1 MWEMDD
7 GLSKSNLRLKK
18 NKLEKVTSRS
28 IVTFL
33 NKIFSLEFDS
43 HRNHLYQSIE
53 ITTD

>member
-18 NKLEKVTSRS
+18 NELEKETSRS
-28 IVTFL
+28 VVAFL
-33 NKIFSLEFDS
+33 INIFSLEFDS

-53 ITTD
+53 ITTH